1 MDAKNQN
8 FWEEKIESGPVPK
21 NDAAFDIIVV
31 GGGPAGSA
39 AACYAALDG
48 NKVLLLEKS
57 SYPKDKTCGDAVG
70 GKSLSH
76 VEELGVSKMLKSTP
90 HFEFDSVLFSSP
102 SGDEFRVEL
111 PHGKLAGYVFHR
123 IQFDWVLFHRAVEL
137 IRKNGGSVIQDFVV
151 KELAYENVDG
161 GGDPG
166 VKSGD
171 KRKVIGVRGKHGGT
185 KLEFHAPLTIG
196 AGGVYCPVAD
206 SLVRETYDLDL
217 VDKKKKHYSAAF
229 RQYWKGVEG
238 VDDKMGAIEFHYVEG
253 VLPGYFWIFPIGNGI
268 SNVGFGMALADIYKQ
283 DKKLRGLQEFVINGR
298 FADRFRNAELI
309 SGSSKG
315 WQLPLGSPR
324 KTPAKPRRAFGNGCM
339 LIGDSASLVDPFTG
353 EGIGN
358 ALLSAKLAISFFDK
372 IVDRNGLPL
381 EKGQKYQRK
390 LWDTLGKE
398 LTNSFK
404 LQNYTR
410 KKWLVNWFVRKAK
423 KKQELRRLLTESLTS
438 REAQVKLT
446 SPWILFRHLVF

>member
-1 MDAKNQN
+1 METEDQK
-8 FWEEKIESGPVPK
+8 FWEKGIESGPVPK
-21 NDAAFDIIVV
+21 DETAFDVIVV

-48 NKVLLLEKS
+48 NKVLLVEKS

-70 GKSLSH
+70 GKSLGH
-76 VEELGVSKMLKSTP
+76 VEELGVGDTLKSTP
-90 HFEFDSVLFSSP
+90 HFKFDSVLFSSP
-102 SGDEFRVEL
+102 SGDEFKVEL
-111 PHGKLAGYVFHR
+111 PDERVAGYVFPR
-123 IQFDWVLFHRAVEL
+123 IQFDWILFDRASEL
-137 IRKNGGSVIQDFVV
+137 VRKNRGSVIQNFAV
-151 KELAYENVDG
+151 KEMVYENVDG

-166 VKSGD
+166 TKSGD
-171 KRKVIGVRGKHGGT
+171 KRKVIGIRGKYGGK
-185 KLEFHAPLTIG
+185 KLEFRAPLTIG

-206 SLVRETYDLDL
+206 SLIRETYDEDL
-217 VDKKKKHYSAAF
+217 IDKSKKHYSAAF

-238 VDDKMGAIEFHYVEG
+238 VEDEMGSIEFHYVEG

-298 FADRFRNAELI
+298 FAERFKDAKLVD
-309 SGSSKG
+309 GSSKG

-324 KTPAKPRRAFGNGCM
+324 KIPTKPRRAFGNGCV

-358 ALLSAKLAISFFDK
+358 ALLSAKLAIGFFDK
-372 IVDRNGLPL
+372 IVDRNGFPL
-381 EKGQKYQRK
+381 EKGKKYQKK
-390 LWDTLGKE
+390 LWNVLGKE

-404 LQNYTR
+404 LQKYTR

-423 KKQELRRLLTESLTS
+423 KKPELRRLLTESLTS
-438 REAQVKLT
+438 REAQAKLT
-446 SPWILFRHLVF
+446 SPWLLFRNLVF